1 MYLIIHFYMH
11 TQVQVTAATGFKA
24 NSTEVTVV
32 IMEDLVGKL
41 YTIVFSSS
49 LFFTLPMKFWMV

>member
-1 MYLIIHFYMH
+1 MH

-49 LFFTLPMKFWMV
+49 LFFTLSMKFWMV

>member
-1 MYLIIHFYMH
+1 MH

-32 IMEDLVGKL
+32 IMEDLVGKPYSFHRFLIFSIL
-41 YTIVFSSS
+41 YPFHEISDG
-49 LFFTLPMKFWMV
+49 LMQDM